1 MIEGSVHLDA
11 GRRLRFR
18 EHEPADGLPVF
29 VLHGTP
35 GSRLVFESW
44 IADAASKGIRLISYD
59 RPGYGGSTPLRG
71 RTVGDVARDVAAI
84 ANHLRLDRFG
94 VWGMSGGGAPA
105 LACAAL
111 LPDRVVGASS
121 LAGLAPYPAEGID
134 WIGDVGELNAEDFRL
149 MVRDQPAWEEKS
161 KKDREEMLTLTPTTL
176 LQMFSSLLSEVDR
189 AASTEEW
196 ASFLIRQMNE
206 GLAHGDEGV
215 RDDNLSLIK
224 PWGFRPEDIRVPVQI
239 WHGGQDRFVP
249 FTHGMWLAKRISGVD
264 AHLDRHQGHTSIVLK
279 GVPEA
284 QSWLKA
290 RF

>member
-1 MIEGSVHLDA
+1 MIEGSVQLSA
-11 GRRLRFR
+11 GRRLQFR
-18 EHEPADGLPVF
+18 YNGPADGHPVF

-35 GSRLVFESW
+35 GSRLVFEPW
-44 IADAASKGIRLISYD
+44 VADATSKGIRLISYD
-59 RPGYGGSTPLRG
+59 RPGYGRSTPTRG
-71 RTVGDVARDVAAI
+71 RTVGDVANDVAAI

-111 LPDRVVGASS
+111 LPERVVGASS

-134 WIGDVGELNAEDFRL
+134 WIGDAGELNAEDFRL
-149 MVRDQPAWEEKS
+149 MLRDQSAWEEKS

-189 AASTEEW
+189 AATSEEW

-249 FTHGMWLAKRISGVD
+249 FTHGMWLAKRIAGVD
-264 AHLDRHQGHTSIVLK
+264 AHLEPDQGHTSMVLK

-284 QSWLKA
+284 HSWL
-290 RF
+290 RRHF